1 MRLLMKKYKI
11 NEIFYSVQAEGT
23 NSGQAAVF
31 VRFSGC
37 NLQCPFCDT
46 NHEPYMLMTAEEIN
60 AEINR
65 LATNKSVLVVFTGGE
80 PLMQLDS
87 SEELAKGYRRAIESN
102 GMFPVPNWWGVDDWL
117 TISPKTK
124 LTMEQLSQADE
135 VKILHNLLSEEYIK
149 EIEDKVKARLFVQ
162 PIERDGKFN
171 IEPVVQF
178 VQQNPKWTISIQWHK
193 LTGVR

>member
-1 MRLLMKKYKI
+1 MKYKV
-11 NEIFYSVQAEGT
+11 NEIFYSVQAEGA
-23 NSGQAAVF
+23 NAGRAAVF

-46 NHEPYMLMTAEEIN
+46 DHFPYALMTGEEID

-65 LATNKSVLVVFTGGE
+65 LAANKSVLVVFTGGE
-80 PLMQLDS
+80 PLMQLNS
-87 SEELAKGYRRAIESN
+87 QEELAKGYHRAIESN
-102 GMFPVPNWWGVDDWL
+102 GTLPVPSWWGINDWL

-124 LTMEQLSQADE
+124 LTMEQLSAADE
-135 VKILHNLLSEEYIK
+135 VKILHSLLPDEYVK
-149 EIEDKVKARLFVQ
+149 EIEGKVDARLFVQ
-162 PIERDGKFN
+162 PIEKDGKFD

-178 VQQNPKWTISIQWHK
+178 IQQNPAWTLSVQWHK